1 MHTSPTALNIDE
13 IIAALPTLDGNDRMR
28 LQSALFEFQND
39 IDLREALN
47 ENLDT
52 IKGRVPQE

>member
-1 MHTSPTALNIDE
+1 MHTNPTSLNIDE

-39 IDLREALN
+39 LDLREALN

-52 IKGRVPQE
+52 IKGRVTQE

>member
-1 MHTSPTALNIDE
+1 MHTSPTTLNIDE
-13 IIAALPTLDGNDRMR
+13 IIAALPTLDGNDRIR

-39 IDLREALN
+39 LDLREALN